1 MKLKSIILLS
11 STLFVTSVPIIAAEK
26 NTDLQS
32 LKQQLLTELLQS
44 PQLKKIIRDEIVAQE
59 KQKALTR
66 IQKRL
71 EKKKRQQQHLHKH
84 LQPVNPKQD
93 HIYGNPNAPISVIEY
108 SDFECPYCRKIHPTL
123 KRLVDDSKGTIN
135 WVFRHMPADFH
146 QPNARQEAEAAEC
159 AANLAGNDGFWRFA
173 EKLFQHPRRNK
184 QSHQYLIRQAAKRSN
199 IDADALMKCL
209 EQRRFKEKVE
219 KNIEETKLLKLVG
232 TPANIL
238 IHHPSGRLMLRQ
250 GAASLLRLR
259 LDIAQLSAPNKK
271 PGL

>member
-1 MKLKSIILLS
+1 MNLKVILFSSSLLIGSIP
-11 STLFVTSVPIIAAEK
+11 VTAAEQ
-26 NTDLQS
+26 NTELHL

-44 PQLKKIIRDEIVAQE
+44 PELKKIIRDEIIAQE

-71 EKKKRQQQHLHKH
+71 EKKQQQQQRLHKF
-84 LQPVNPKQD
+84 LRPVNPEKD
-93 HIYGNPNAPISVIEY
+93 HIYGNPDATISIIEF

-123 KRLVDDSKGTIN
+123 KRLVDDSKGTVN

-146 QPNARQEAEAAEC
+146 LPAARQEAEAAEC
-159 AANLAGNDGFWRFA
+159 AANQAGNDGFWRFA
-173 EKLFQHPRRNK
+173 EKLFQQPRRNK
-184 QSHQYLIRQAAKRSN
+184 QNRQTLIHQAARQAN
-199 IDADALMKCL
+199 LDADTLIDCV
-209 EQRRFKEKVE
+209 EQNRFKDKI
-219 KNIEETKLLKLVG
+219 NQHAEEARQLGLVG

-238 IHHPSGRLMLRQ
+238 LHHPSGKLMLRQ

-259 LDIAQLSAPNKK
+259 MDIAQLSTPNKK